1 MKTILFTLALVTPL
15 AVSAQDVD
23 NALILELFRQKYAA
37 QQPIPIVPV
46 VPVAPRQLRPNPW
59 GTGYS
64 VVTTTRTKPDLFR
77 QAAGER
83 GATYEETTTQ
93 TVPNDAGGNPMKSSP
108 FLP

>member
-1 MKTILFTLALVTPL
+1 MKPILVTFALLTPF
-15 AVSAQDVD
+15 AVSAQAI
-23 NALILELFRQKYAA
+23 NPWI
-37 QQPIPIVPV
+37 PIVQGSQYNVPIVPV
-46 VPVAPRQLRPNPW
+46 VPRQLPPNPW

-77 QAAGER
+77 QAMGER
-83 GATYEETTTQ
+83 GATMEETTTQ

>member
-46 VPVAPRQLRPNPW
+46 VPRQLPPNPW

-77 QAAGER
+77 QAMGER

>member
-1 MKTILFTLALVTPL
+1 MKTMLFTLVLLTPL
-15 AVSAQDVD
+15 TVSAQDVD

-46 VPVAPRQLRPNPW
+46 VPVVPRQLPSNPW

-83 GATYEETTTQ
+83 GATYEETITQ
-93 TVPNDAGGNPMKSSP
+93 AVPNDAGGNPMKSSP

>member
-1 MKTILFTLALVTPL
+1 MKPILFTLALLTPFT
-15 AVSAQDVD
+15 VSAQAI
-23 NALILELFRQKYAA
+23 N
-37 QQPIPIVPV
+37 PWIPIVQGSQYSVPVAPVVPV
-46 VPVAPRQLRPNPW
+46 VPRQLPPNPW

-77 QAAGER
+77 QAMGER
-83 GATYEETTTQ
+83 GATMEETTTQ

>member
-1 MKTILFTLALVTPL
+1 MLFTIALLTPL
-15 AVSAQDVD
+15 AVSAQAI
-23 NALILELFRQKYAA
+23 NPWI
-37 QQPIPIVPV
+37 PIMQNPQYNVPIVPV
-46 VPVAPRQLRPNPW
+46 VPVVPRQLPPNPW

-77 QAAGER
+77 QAMGER
-83 GATYEETTTQ
+83 GATMEETTTQ